1 MSKLFAISL
10 SALMLIQSFNIGA
23 DDIMQLDEMMEH
35 AQFHEQEYGDN
46 FFVFLSKHY
55 GELKAEHNKNHQEQQ
70 KDHEQLPFQC
80 QGHISSVVAFLPHQ
94 LPFYSD
100 DIEILD
106 STEFNFHYF
115 NFYSSL
121 HEKEL
126 LQPPKQ
132 A

>member
-10 SALMLIQSFNIGA
+10 SALMLIQSFNIGT
-23 DDIMQLDEMMEH
+23 DDILQFDELLEH
-35 AQFHEQEYGDN
+35 AQFHKQEYGDG

-55 GELKAEHNKNHQEQQ
+55 GELKAEHSRNHQEQQ

-80 QGHISSVVAFLPHQ
+80 QGHATTVIAFMSQDLQ
-94 LPFYSD
+94 SYSN
-100 DIEILD
+100 DIEVLD
-106 STEFNFHYF
+106 STESNFHYL
-115 NFYSSL
+115 NLYSSL
-121 HEKEL
+121 LDKEL

>member
-1 MSKLFAISL
+1 MSKLFSISL
-10 SALMLIQSFNIGA
+10 SALMLIQSFSIGA
-23 DDIMQLDEMMEH
+23 DDLMQLDELIEH
-35 AQFHEQEYGDN
+35 AQFHEQEHGDN

-55 GELKAEHNKNHQEQQ
+55 GELKAEHSKKHQEEQ

-80 QGHISSVVAFLPHQ
+80 QSHISTIVAFLP
-94 LPFYSD
+94 LISPINSND
-100 DIEILD
+100 VEIFDTSEL
-106 STEFNFHYF
+106 NFHYF

-121 HEKEL
+121 YEKEL

>member
-1 MSKLFAISL
+1 VSKLIAIAL
-10 SALMLIQSFNIGA
+10 SVLLLIQSFNIGT
-23 DDIMQLDEMMEH
+23 DDLLQFDELIEH
-35 AQFHEQEYGDN
+35 ARFHKQEYGDT

-55 GELKAEHNKNHQEQQ
+55 GELKAEHSKNHQEEQ

-80 QGHISSVVAFLPHQ
+80 QGHIVVANAFIPTQ
-94 LPFYSD
+94 SD
-100 DIEILD
+100 FFSNDLEILNAI
-106 STEFNFHYF
+106 EFNFHYF

-121 HEKEL
+121 YEREL

>member
-1 MSKLFAISL
+1 MQFDE
-10 SALMLIQSFNIGA
+10 LI
-23 DDIMQLDEMMEH
+23 EH
-35 AQFHEQEYGDN
+35 ARFHKQEYGDT

-55 GELKAEHNKNHQEQQ
+55 GELKAEHSKNHQEEQ

-80 QGHISSVVAFLPHQ
+80 QGHIVVANAFIPAQ
-94 LPFYSD
+94 SD
-100 DIEILD
+100 FFSNDLEILNAI
-106 STEFNFHYF
+106 EFNFHYF

-121 HEKEL
+121 YEREL

>member
-1 MSKLFAISL
+1 MSKVFAISL
-10 SALMLIQSFNIGA
+10 SALLLIQSFNIGT
-23 DDIMQLDEMMEH
+23 DDILQLDELMEH
-35 AQFHEQEYGDN
+35 AQFHKQEYGDN

-55 GELKAEHNKNHQEQQ
+55 GELRVEHSKNHQEEQ

-80 QGHISSVVAFLPHQ
+80 QGHVATVIAFINAQSQFFSNDLE
-94 LPFYSD
+94 L
-100 DIEILD
+100 LD
-106 STEFNFHYF
+106 TTEFNFHYF

-121 HEKEL
+121 YEAEL